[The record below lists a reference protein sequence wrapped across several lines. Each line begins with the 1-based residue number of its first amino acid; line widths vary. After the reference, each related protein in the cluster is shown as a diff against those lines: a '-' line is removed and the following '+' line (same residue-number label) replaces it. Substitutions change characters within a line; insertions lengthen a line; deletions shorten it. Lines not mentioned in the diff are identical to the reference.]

1 VAESEDPTIAHP
13 EVVTLHWEGPDSSVP
28 APEPVFP
35 DSPDE
40 MRLAR
45 EAERQRELDELCRG
59 ERGRALW
66 TQIEAEARQ
75 RGEPKLW
82 QRKLHAFLWVKLQAR
97 GSAGDYA
104 RRFDANHATVR
115 TWIADVSKLAY
126 EVGYRLH
133 EDRLLLVGE
142 APARLARLRELVNED
157 AASQAAQREL
167 ERVRAE
173 FRGEDGYFHLNEGHI
188 HRAHGRL
195 AESDVTLREGL
206 TISEA
211 RPLRALLWNARG
223 QTFWDCAPDSAWPLP
238 DALER
243 SEKCFRRAIQ
253 LDPAAYFPFV
263 NLAQLAMDAGDS
275 KRAEYWIGELSSA
288 RKRMSD
294 PMKAGLARY
303 LREAEWTSSVEG
315 MRFWRNG
322 PMRWLQEAG
331 RVVAALALALAL
343 TAAAAPSA
351 QTAPAHDL
359 PIETVAHGGG
369 GKGGSGGNR
378 GGAGGNRTPRATQA
392 TPVPL

>member
-104 RRFDANHATVR
+104 RRFDAN
-115 TWIADVSKLAY
+115 
-126 EVGYRLH
+126 
-133 EDRLLLVGE
+133 
-142 APARLARLRELVNED
+142 P
-157 AASQAAQREL
+157 ASQAAQREL

-331 RVVAALALALAL
+331 RVVAVLALALAL